1 MDSKESGLIRDSVV
15 FYRSFYEA
23 IRELPPE
30 QFKACVTAI
39 LNYGLDGNTPTT
51 NGIEKTVFALVK
63 PQIDANNKRYENGA
77 KGGRPST
84 LKNQSITEEKPNQNQ
99 DITKPKPSDNQTI
112 TKTKPNNNQSITKP
126 EPNVNVNDNVNIKKK
141 DTNVSKEKA
150 SRFCPPTTQEVSDYC
165 QEKGYNVDCE
175 RFIDYYTSNGW
186 MVGKNKMKDWKA
198 CVRNWSRTDSG
209 KRLDFAAKPQR
220 KELAAEVQKSKFRNF
235 EERAYTSEQYNA
247 LLGLQAGT

>member
-1 MDSKESGLIRDSVV
+1 MDSKGNGLIRDSVV

-23 IRELPPE
+23 IRDLPPE
-30 QFKACVTAI
+30 QFKACTTAI
-39 LNYGLDGNTPTT
+39 LDYGLDGITPDT

-84 LKNQSITEEKPNQNQ
+84 SKNQVTTKEKPSSNQDITNPKPNDNQ
-99 DITKPKPSDNQTI
+99 DITKS
-112 TKTKPNNNQSITKP
+112 
-126 EPNVNVNDNVNIKKK
+126 EPNVNDNVNVNVKKK

-150 SRFCPPTTQEVSDYC
+150 SRLVPPTKQEVLDYC
-165 QEKGYNVDCE
+165 REKGYNVDCE

-198 CVRNWSRTDSG
+198 CVRNWSRG
-209 KRLDFAAKPQR
+209 QRLGMT
-220 KELAAEVQKSKFRNF
+220 AEPKSKQRDF
-235 EERAYTSEQYNA
+235 EQREYASSQYTA
-247 LLGLQAGT
+247 LISL